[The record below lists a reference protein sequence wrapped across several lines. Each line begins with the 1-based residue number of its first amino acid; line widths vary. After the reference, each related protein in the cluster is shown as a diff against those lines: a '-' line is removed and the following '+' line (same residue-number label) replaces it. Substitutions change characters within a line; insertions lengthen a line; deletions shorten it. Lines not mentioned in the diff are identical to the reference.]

1 MTGVSFMKK
10 MVSLTYLFGVVFILT
25 SALYFFASNWQIFSR
40 LEKVALAG
48 ALIVLFYGAGFL
60 LDRVLKGAHFL
71 TNWLLVSGVISFGL
85 SVALLGQLYNS
96 HADSYLLF
104 LVWSIPALLFSLYT
118 RYGGFYALTH
128 ILIHLTIYFYLFP
141 STPFGHWTL
150 AHTWI
155 AFGVGIANTLLFF
168 IIKKGLIHSK
178 PLLYLSLVSANLLLI
193 VTAFDNDYSA
203 FFTLF
208 YIGILGVGVYRYF
221 HKETSIFII
230 LSMFGTGFIIIKMF
244 ELMARYVSSLFFVG
258 LLLAAI
264 LLLTG
269 SVFLVN
275 YLRKHS
281 ASRDWTK
288 TIFVASVTTIAS
300 VFIVASVFGLLSLF
314 MVDVS
319 MITLFVLAT
328 VFLVVP
334 STVTGWPSPVKYS
347 LMMTGIVIGMIA
359 SGFDEFSYV
368 MFFVFAFMFYFE
380 KRTAARFIFYLLF
393 QLNTA
398 IFLGQTMELG
408 VHALLVVMVLINLI
422 AYLLL
427 KNKQFLQYGAF
438 LSGFLAFFLL
448 TTIDLSF
455 SLHIIYCTLFFLIA
469 TLCVYFFKKQSLQ
482 LYWVSSL
489 LFWFML
495 IVQLYY
501 DIAWKLVHKSL
512 LFAVLGI
519 GFLLVAGYLD
529 RKGGFDQK
537 FHSILAGKMLGILFI
552 ICLQGGWIG
561 YQVYSN
567 ETLLQN
573 GETVILKLQPV
584 DPRSLLQGDYVELN
598 YSISQLEDTS
608 IDDSGPVTIVLR
620 ENPQGVHEYTGVYKF
635 NGKWNAFYEKKP
647 GDVLLNGKVTSSWDN
662 SAQVTYGIEHFFIP
676 EGTGLDVE
684 GKVKTAVVT
693 VSDKG
698 DGILVRLRD

>member
-1 MTGVSFMKK
+1 MKK
-10 MVSLTYLFGVVFILT
+10 VISLTYLFGVVFLLA
-25 SALYFFASNWQIFSR
+25 SALYFFASNWQVFSR

-48 ALIVLFYGAGFL
+48 SLIVLFYGAAFL

-71 TNWLLVSGVISFGL
+71 SNWLLVGGLISFGL

-141 STPFGHWTL
+141 SSPFELWTL

-155 AFGVGIANTLLFF
+155 TFGVGILNTLLFL
-168 IIKKGLIHSK
+168 IIKKGDIASK
-178 PLLYLSLVSANLLLI
+178 PLLYLSLISANLLLM
-193 VTAFDNDYSA
+193 VTAFDNEYSV

-208 YIGILGVGVYRYF
+208 YIVMLGVGVYRFF

-230 LSMFGTGFIIIKMF
+230 LSIFGTGFIIIKMF

-258 LLLAAI
+258 LLLAAV

-281 ASRDWTK
+281 SSRHWTK

-300 VFIVASVFGLLSLF
+300 VFIVASVFGLLSLL
-314 MVDVS
+314 MVNVS
-319 MITLFVLAT
+319 MVTLFVFAT
-328 VFLVVP
+328 VFLVIP
-334 STVTGWPSPVKYS
+334 STLTSWPSPVKYS
-347 LMMTGIVIGMIA
+347 LMMTGIIIGMMA
-359 SGFDEFSYV
+359 SVFDEFSFV
-368 MFFVFAFMFYFE
+368 MFFVLTYVFYVE
-380 KRTAARFIFYLLF
+380 KRFTARFVFYVLF

-398 IFLGQTMELG
+398 IFLGQTMNLG
-408 VHALLVVMVLINLI
+408 AHALLVVMMLLNV
-422 AYLLL
+422 AVYLATY
-427 KNKQFLQYGAF
+427 KKHVLQYGAF
-438 LSGFLAFFLL
+438 LIGFLAFFSL
-448 TTIDLSF
+448 TTIDLSLT
-455 SLHIIYCTLFFLIA
+455 LHITYTALFFLTA
-469 TLCVYFFKKQSLQ
+469 TGCVYFFKKQDRTF
-482 LYWVSSL
+482 YWVSSL
-489 LFWFML
+489 VFWFML

-501 DIAWKLVHKSL
+501 DLAWKLVHKSL

-519 GFLLVAGYLD
+519 LFLMVAVYLD
-529 RKGGFDQK
+529 RKVGSGQQS
-537 FHSILAGKMLGILFI
+537 HSVLAGKRMGILLI
-552 ICLQGGWIG
+552 ICLQAGWIG

-573 GETVILKLQPV
+573 GETIVLELQPV

-598 YSISQLEDTS
+598 YTISQLEDTS
-608 IDDSGPVTIVLR
+608 IDDNGSITIVLR
-620 ENPQGVHEYTGVYKF
+620 KNAQGIHEYSGVHSF
-635 NGKWNAFYEKKP
+635 NGKWNASYEKKP

-684 GKVKTAVVT
+684 GKVKAAVVK

-698 DGILVRLRD
+698 DGILERLRD

>member
-1 MTGVSFMKK
+1 MKK
-10 MVSLTYLFGVVFILT
+10 KVSLTYLFGVVFILS
-25 SALYFFASNWQIFSR
+25 SALYFFASNWQMFSR

-48 ALIVLFYGAGFL
+48 ALIVLFYGASFL

-71 TNWLLVSGVISFGL
+71 SNWLLVSGVISFGL

-104 LVWSIPALLFSLYT
+104 LVWSIPVLLFSLFT

-141 STPFGHWTL
+141 STPIGHWTL

-155 AFGVGIANTLLFF
+155 AFGVGIANMLLFL
-168 IIKKGLIHSK
+168 IIKKGYIHSK

-193 VTAFDNDYSA
+193 VTAFNNPYSA
-203 FFTLF
+203 FFTLL
-208 YIGILGVGVYRYF
+208 YIGILGVGIYRYV

-244 ELMARYVSSLFFVG
+244 ELMARYVSSLFFIG

-275 YLRKHS
+275 YLRNHS
-281 ASRDWTK
+281 ASRHWTK

-319 MITLFVLAT
+319 MTTLFVLAT
-328 VFLVVP
+328 VFLVIP
-334 STVTGWPSPVKYS
+334 STVTNWPSPVKYS

-359 SGFDEFSYV
+359 SVFDEFSFV
-368 MFFVFAFMFYFE
+368 MFFVFAFLFYVE
-380 KRTAARFIFYLLF
+380 KRTAARFIVYLLF
-393 QLNTA
+393 QLNTG

-408 VHALLVVMVLINLI
+408 AHALLLVMVLLNGI

-427 KNKQFLQYGAF
+427 KNKQVLQYGAF
-438 LSGFLAFFLL
+438 LSGFIAFFLL

-455 SLHIIYCTLFFLIA
+455 SLHIFYCTLFFLIA
-469 TLCVYFFKKQSLQ
+469 TLCVYVFKKQGLQ
-482 LYWVSSL
+482 VYWISSL

-501 DIAWKLVHKSL
+501 DLAWKLVHKSV

-519 GFLLVAGYLD
+519 CFLLVAGYLD
-529 RKGGFDQK
+529 RKSGFEQK
-537 FHSILAGKMLGILFI
+537 SHSILAGKRLGILFI
-552 ICLQGGWIG
+552 ICLQAGWIG

-573 GETVILKLQPV
+573 GETVILELQPV

-598 YSISQLEDTS
+598 YSITQLEDTS
-608 IDDSGPVTIVLR
+608 IDDNGPVTIVLR
-620 ENPQGVHEYTGVYKF
+620 KNPQGVHEYTGDYKF
-635 NGKWNAFYEKKP
+635 NGKWNVSYENKP

-662 SAQVTYGIEHFFIP
+662 SAQVSYGIEHFFIP

-684 GKVKTAVVT
+684 GKVKTAVVK

>member
-1 MTGVSFMKK
+1 MKK
-10 MVSLTYLFGVVFILT
+10 KVSLTYLFGVVFILT
-25 SALYFFASNWQIFSR
+25 SALYFFASNWQEFSR

-48 ALIVLFYGAGFL
+48 TLIVLFYGASFL

-71 TNWLLVSGVISFGL
+71 SNWLLVSGVISFGL

-118 RYGGFYALTH
+118 RYGGFYSLTH
-128 ILIHLTIYFYLFP
+128 ILLHLTIYFYLFP

-150 AHTWI
+150 AHVWI
-155 AFGVGIANTLLFF
+155 AFGVGIANMLLFL
-168 IIKKGLIHSK
+168 IIKKGYIHSK
-178 PLLYLSLVSANLLLI
+178 PLHYLSLVSANLLLI
-193 VTAFDNDYSA
+193 VTAFDNQYSA

-208 YIGILGVGVYRYF
+208 YLGIIGVGVYRYF

-230 LSMFGTGFIIIKMF
+230 LSMFGTGFVIIKMF
-244 ELMARYVSSLFFVG
+244 ELMARYVSSLFFIG

-264 LLLTG
+264 LLLAG

-275 YLRKHS
+275 YLRNHS
-281 ASRDWTK
+281 ASRHWTK

-300 VFIVASVFGLLSLF
+300 VFIVASIFGLLSLF

-319 MITLFVLAT
+319 MTTLFVLAT
-328 VFLVVP
+328 VFLVIP
-334 STVTGWPSPVKYS
+334 STVTNWPSPVKYS
-347 LMMTGIVIGMIA
+347 LMMTGIVIGMTA
-359 SGFDEFSYV
+359 SVFDEFSFV
-368 MFFVFAFMFYFE
+368 MFFVFAFVFYFE
-380 KRTAARFIFYLLF
+380 KRTAARFIFYLLV

-408 VHALLVVMVLINLI
+408 AHALLLVMVLLNVI

-438 LSGFLAFFLL
+438 LSGFIALFSL
-448 TTIDLSF
+448 TTIDLSL

-469 TLCVYFFKKQSLQ
+469 TLCVYVFKKRGLQ
-482 LYWVSSL
+482 VYWISSL
-489 LFWFML
+489 VFWFML

-501 DIAWKLVHKSL
+501 DLAWKLVHKSV

-529 RKGGFDQK
+529 RKSGFERK
-537 FHSILAGKMLGILFI
+537 SHSILAGKTLGILFI
-552 ICLQGGWIG
+552 ICLQAGWIG
-561 YQVYSN
+561 YQMYSN
-567 ETLLQN
+567 ETLLHN
-573 GETVILKLQPV
+573 GETVILELQPV

-608 IDDSGPVTIVLR
+608 IDDNGPVTIVLC
-620 ENPQGVHEYTGVYKF
+620 ENTQGVHEYTGVYKF
-635 NGKWNAFYEKKP
+635 NGKWNVSYESKP

-676 EGTGLDVE
+676 EGTGLE
-684 GKVKTAVVT
+684 IQGKVKTAVVK

-698 DGILVRLRD
+698 DGILKGLRD

>member
-1 MTGVSFMKK
+1 MKK
-10 MVSLTYLFGVVFILT
+10 TVSLTYLFGVVFILT
-25 SALYFFASNWQIFSR
+25 SALYFFASNWQMFSR

-48 ALIVLFYGAGFL
+48 ALIVLFYGASFL

-71 TNWLLVSGVISFGL
+71 SNWLLVSGVISFGL

-155 AFGVGIANTLLFF
+155 AFGIGIANLLLFF
-168 IIKKGLIHSK
+168 TIKKGFIRSM

-193 VTAFDNDYSA
+193 VTAFDNEYSA

-208 YIGILGVGVYRYF
+208 YVCLLGIGVYRYF

-230 LSMFGTGFIIIKMF
+230 LSLFGTGFIIIKMF

-258 LLLAAI
+258 LLLAAT
-264 LLLTG
+264 LLLVG

-281 ASRDWTK
+281 ASRHWSK

-328 VFLVVP
+328 VFLVIP
-334 STVTGWPSPVKYS
+334 STLTSWPSPVKYS
-347 LMMTGIVIGMIA
+347 LMMTGIVIGMTA
-359 SGFDEFSYV
+359 SGFEEFSFV
-368 MFFVFAFMFYFE
+368 MFFVLAFVFYLE
-380 KRTAARFIFYLLF
+380 KRIAVRFTFYLLF

-408 VHALLVVMVLINLI
+408 AHALLLVMVLLIGI

-427 KNKQFLQYGAF
+427 KNKQGIQYGAF
-438 LSGFLAFFLL
+438 LSGFIALFSLI
-448 TTIDLSF
+448 TIDLSLSF
-455 SLHIIYCTLFFLIA
+455 HIVYFTLFFLIA
-469 TLCVYFFKKQSLQ
+469 TLCVYVFKKQGLK

-489 LFWFML
+489 IFWFML

-501 DIAWKLVHKSL
+501 DLAWKLVHKSL
-512 LFAVLGI
+512 LFAGLGI
-519 GFLLVAGYLD
+519 VFLLVAGYLD
-529 RKGGFDQK
+529 RKGGFEQK
-537 FHSILAGKMLGILFI
+537 SHSILAGKKIGILFI
-552 ICLQGGWIG
+552 ICLQALWIG

-567 ETLLQN
+567 ETLLTN
-573 GETVILKLQPV
+573 GETVILELQPV

-608 IDDSGPVTIVLR
+608 IDDNGPVTIVLR
-620 ENPQGVHEYTGVYKF
+620 ENSQGLHEYTGVYKF
-635 NGKWNAFYEKKP
+635 NGKWNASYEKKP
-647 GDVLLNGKVTSSWDN
+647 GDVLLNGKVTSSWGN

-684 GKVKTAVVT
+684 GKVKTAVVK

-698 DGILVRLRD
+698 DGILVRLKD

>member
-1 MTGVSFMKK
+1 MKK

-25 SALYFFASNWQIFSR
+25 SALYFFASNWQMFSR

-48 ALIVLFYGAGFL
+48 ILIVLFYGASFL

-71 TNWLLVSGVISFGL
+71 SNWLLVSGVISFGL

-104 LVWSIPALLFSLYT
+104 LVWSIPALLFSVYT

-141 STPFGHWTL
+141 STPFGHWTF

-155 AFGVGIANTLLFF
+155 AFGVGIANMLLFL
-168 IIKKGLIHSK
+168 IIRKGYIHSK

-193 VTAFDNDYSA
+193 VTAFDNPYSA
-203 FFTLF
+203 LFTLF
-208 YIGILGVGVYRYF
+208 YVGILGFGVYWYF

-244 ELMARYVSSLFFVG
+244 ELMARYVSSLFFFG

-264 LLLTG
+264 LLLVG
-269 SVFLVN
+269 SVFIVN

-281 ASRDWTK
+281 ASRHWTK

-328 VFLVVP
+328 VFLVIP
-334 STVTGWPSPVKYS
+334 STVTNWPSPVKYS

-359 SGFDEFSYV
+359 SVFDEFSFV
-368 MFFVFAFMFYFE
+368 MFFVFAFVFYFE
-380 KRTAARFIFYLLF
+380 KRTSARFIFYLLF

-408 VHALLVVMVLINLI
+408 AHALLVVMVCLNMI
-422 AYLLL
+422 AYLGL
-427 KNKQFLQYGAF
+427 KNKQILQYGAF
-438 LSGFLAFFLL
+438 LSGFIALFSL

-455 SLHIIYCTLFFLIA
+455 ILHIIYCTLFFFIA
-469 TLCVYFFKKQSLQ
+469 TLCVYFFRKQGLH

-489 LFWFML
+489 VFWFML

-501 DIAWKLVHKSL
+501 DLAWKLVHKSV
-512 LFAVLGI
+512 LFAMLGI
-519 GFLLVAGYLD
+519 VFLLVAGHLD
-529 RKGGFDQK
+529 RKSGPGRK
-537 FHSILAGKMLGILFI
+537 SHSILAEKKLGILFI
-552 ICLQGGWIG
+552 ICLQVGWIG

-573 GETVILKLQPV
+573 GETVILELEPV

-598 YSISQLEDTS
+598 YSISQLKDIS
-608 IDDSGPVTIVLR
+608 IDDTRSVTIVLR
-620 ENPQGVHEYTGVYKF
+620 KNTEGIHEYSGIYRF
-635 NGKWNAFYEKKP
+635 HGKWNTPYKKKS

-662 SAQVTYGIEHFFIP
+662 NAQISYGIEHFFIP
-676 EGTGLDVE
+676 EGTGLNVQE
-684 GKVKTAVVT
+684 KMKTAVVN
-693 VSDKG
+693 VSNKG
-698 DGILVRLRD
+698 DGILVRLGR